1 MISKG
6 KNALIIFKNCLNKF
20 FEVMLGGLLK
30 DSIKTVRQRD
40 ALCSSEGV
48 VSYAAFFCHVT
59 QLGKISHATLHQRT
73 KYLEKYMSV
82 KTPKHRFLMLLIV
95 WG

>member
-30 DSIKTVRQRD
+30 DSIKTVRQKD
-40 ALCSSEGV
+40 ALCLSEGV
-48 VSYAAFFCHVT
+48 VSYAAFFLSRHAT
-59 QLGKISHATLHQRT
+59 RENKSRNATPENFKISRKVYVCENAET
-73 KYLEKYMSV
+73 
-82 KTPKHRFLMLLIV
+82 
-95 WG
+95 